1 MEISSVQ
8 SRRGVRWSARG
19 LVRARIEAHDHAT
32 TVTSCAEGRKPV
44 VPALGRIKPFEM
56 PRRNL
61 MAARE
66 RRTLRMLRFAVS
78 LLACALATGA
88 AAQYPDRPIRLI
100 VPQAAGSATDTVARI
115 LGAELAKELGQQIV
129 VDNRPGGALTIGL
142 DLTAKAE
149 PDGYTICM
157 GPIGALAITRHM
169 VAKLPYDIERD
180 LQPVA
185 LATRGHLLLAVSP
198 TLPFNS
204 VAELIAFAKENPGKL
219 LNASSSNGSPGH
231 VGGELFKFMSGTN
244 IVHVP
249 YRGGAAAINDL
260 IAGRVHLMFESLN
273 SIAPHARSGA
283 VRALAV
289 SGTRRSPG
297 FPDLPTVA
305 EAGVPGYAAPTWSGV
320 IAPAAVPRPIIDKLN
335 AAINKA
341 IQSSTFRDRFAV
353 IGDEPAGG
361 TPEEFAEL
369 IRADSAKWGEVIRRS
384 GARLD

>member
-1 MEISSVQ
+1 MQ
-8 SRRGVRWSARG
+8 KVRFVSFLL
-19 LVRARIEAHDHAT
+19 LV
-32 TVTSCAEGRKPV
+32 V
-44 VPALGRIKPFEM
+44 
-56 PRRNL
+56 
-61 MAARE
+61 
-66 RRTLRMLRFAVS
+66 MLAS
-78 LLACALATGA
+78 GA
-88 AAQYPDRPIRLI
+88 AAGYPEKPIRLI

-115 LGAELAKELGQQIV
+115 LGAELAKEIGQQIV
-129 VDNRPGGALTIGL
+129 IDNRPGGALTIGL

-169 VAKLPYDIERD
+169 VEKLPYDIERD

-185 LATRGHLLLAVSP
+185 LVTRGHLLLAVSP
-198 TLPFNS
+198 TLPFTS
-204 VAELIAFAKENPGKL
+204 VREVIDYAKANPGKL

-231 VGGELFKFMSGTN
+231 VGGELFKYLSGTD

-273 SIAPHARSGA
+273 SIAPHARSGT

-289 SGTRRSPG
+289 SGERRSPG
-297 FPDLPTVA
+297 FPELPTVA

-320 IAPAAVPRPIIDKLN
+320 IAPAAVPRPIVDKLN
-335 AAINKA
+335 AAINRA
-341 IQSSTFRDRFAV
+341 ILSPAFVERFAT

-361 TPEEFAEL
+361 TPEEFGEV
-369 IRADSAKWGEVIRRS
+369 IRNDSAKWGDVIRRS